1 MCLSGAYAIV
11 GGAGNSSPP
20 FFSKEAI
27 VDDNTVDNLSEE
39 LLKEFTSMGNDYPY
53 MVKLLV
59 DMVSIVS
66 QQNAQLEAIANHLE
80 TITME
85 VNKQHFALDDLLQ
98 ESEGWVS
105 RARKPD
111 TRPFEYIAPF
121 RGPKKEDF
129 N

>member
-1 MCLSGAYAIV
+1 
-11 GGAGNSSPP
+11 
-20 FFSKEAI
+20 

-39 LLKEFTSMGNDYPY
+39 LLKEFTSLGNDYPY
-53 MVKLLV
+53 TVKLLM

-66 QQNAQLEAIANHLE
+66 QQNAQLEAITNHLE

-85 VNKQHFALDDLLQ
+85 VNKQHFALDDLMR

-105 RARKPD
+105 STEKSD
-111 TRPFEYIAPF
+111 TRPFEYVPPF
-121 RGPKKEDF
+121 RVSKKEDL

>member
-1 MCLSGAYAIV
+1 VCLSGAYAIV

-85 VNKQHFALDDLLQ
+85 VNKQHFAIDDLLQ
-98 ESEGWVS
+98 ESGSVPRS
-105 RARKPD
+105 SKGLD
-111 TRPFEYIAPF
+111 TRPFEYVPSL
-121 RGPKKEDF
+121 RGLKKEDF